1 MNWFIPALVN
11 IRVGSFFTTIGAE
24 GTISCPFEWKKS
36 IKACRIAALVIII
49 AAVLGLIFAVYRAI
63 FVSPANGGKGKLFGP
78 HLLPG
83 TGLRPVSMK
92 KIKYYYNT
100 NTLRYEK
107 LETPLRVRLLRVF
120 GFIAAALVTAA
131 LISYVAFQF
140 IGSPREKQL
149 ALQNKALKDNYK
161 DIEDTLE
168 SVQQQMK
175 ELEKRDNDVYRAIFE
190 ANPIPDS
197 ARAKE
202 LEVKQEIAKVEKIKD
217 YQLVAAI
224 TATLNNLKSRIAA
237 QKKSFDEVD
246 ELVKNKEQLL
256 SHTPAIQP
264 VSNKDLSRI
273 ASGFGSRIDPVYK
286 TVKFHYGLDFAAP
299 QGTPIYAT
307 ADGTV
312 TTAGSTGNGYGNHVI
327 INHGYGY
334 ETLYGHMV
342 RVKARSGQ
350 VVKRGEVIGWVGS
363 TGKSTGPHCHYEVH
377 KYGDKIDPIYFFY
390 NDLTPAQFDQLLKKA
405 AASNQSLD

>member
-1 MNWFIPALVN
+1 
-11 IRVGSFFTTIGAE
+11 
-24 GTISCPFEWKKS
+24 
-36 IKACRIAALVIII
+36 
-49 AAVLGLIFAVYRAI
+49 
-63 FVSPANGGKGKLFGP
+63 
-78 HLLPG
+78 
-83 TGLRPVSMK
+83 MK

-107 LETPLRVRLLRVF
+107 LETPLRVRLLRIF

-140 IGSPREKQL
+140 IGSPKEKI
-149 ALQNKALKDNYK
+149 LQEQNEDLRDNYRQLKDR
-161 DIEDTLE
+161 IESL
-168 SVQQQMK
+168 QQQMK

-190 ANPIPDS
+190 ASPVPDS

-202 LEVKQEIAKVEKIKD
+202 LETKLEIETVRRLKD
-217 YQLVAAI
+217 NQLVGSI
-224 TATLNNLKSRIAA
+224 LNTLNTLTSRIEA
-237 QKKSFDEVD
+237 QKKSYDEVE

-256 SHTPAIQP
+256 ARTPAIQP
-264 VSNKDLSRI
+264 VSNKDLNRI
-273 ASGFGSRIDPVYK
+273 ASGFGYRIDPVYK
-286 TVKFHYGLDFAAP
+286 TTKFHAGLDFSAP

-312 TTAGSTGNGYGNHVI
+312 TTAGNTGNGYGNHVI
-327 INHGYGY
+327 INHGFGY

-342 RVKARSGQ
+342 RVKARNGQ
-350 VVKRGEVIGWVGS
+350 AVKRGEVIGWVGS

-390 NDLTPAQFDQLLKKA
+390 NDLTPEQFDMILKKA